1 MAFDGFTLAAV
12 RQELENK
19 LIQSRVMKII
29 QPESDEIVITFKN
42 NSETLK
48 LTISANPSFPLI
60 YFSEDKK
67 EAPLKAPSF
76 CMLLRKHLQN
86 GRVLSVSQPG
96 MERVIDIEIEH
107 MDEMGDMRSRHLIA
121 EFMGK
126 HSNIILVNDENI
138 ILDSIKRIPVQ
149 ISSVREVLP
158 GREYFIPGINEKLD
172 PFDMSFDEFC
182 RELLNHNCESYKALY
197 MSVTG
202 LSPMLANEICE
213 RAGLDASKHT
223 DSLLRSEKLSLYN
236 YLCEITDEVKR
247 SDYKFAIYD
256 DLDKLEF
263 SAIQL
268 KNRTPVKIFKD
279 ISGLIT
285 EYYKEKEQKN
295 RISQKSSDL
304 RKLVSTYLERA
315 YKKRTVQEK
324 DLKKTEN
331 RDKYRIYGE
340 LLQAYGYNVEE
351 GAESI
356 TVENYYDDNNPVT
369 IPLDKELNP
378 QENAAVFFK
387 KYNKL
392 KRTFEAATIQLKE
405 TNDEIRSLESV
416 SGALDFSETENDLAQ
431 IKMELVDLGY
441 IRSAGIDKKKKLTS
455 APLKYISSDGFEMFV
470 GKNNYQNEEVT
481 FKIASPDDWWFHA
494 KNIPGS
500 HVILKSSGRNIPD
513 RTFEEAASL
522 AAHYSKGSGQKKVE
536 VDYTLKKELRKPPGG
551 AAGFVI
557 YHTNYSMIAS
567 TDISMIKQADPNTDV

>member
-12 RQELENK
+12 RQELVSK

-29 QPESDEIVITFKN
+29 QPESDEIIITFKN

-60 YFSEDKK
+60 YFSDEKK

-138 ILDSIKRIPVQ
+138 ILDSIKRIPIQ

-158 GREYFIPGINEKLD
+158 GREYFIPGINEKLN
-172 PFDMSFDEFC
+172 PFEVSFDELC
-182 RELLNHNCESYKALY
+182 KILMKNNCVIYKALY
-197 MSVTG
+197 LSITG

-213 RAGLDASKHT
+213 RANVDSSKNVS
-223 DSLLRSEKLSLYN
+223 SLLRSEKLSLYN
-236 YLCEITDEVKR
+236 SLCEMTDEVKNK
-247 SDYKFAIYD
+247 DFQFATYTD
-256 DLDKLEF
+256 FDKYEF
-263 SAIQL
+263 SAIRL
-268 KNRTPVKIFKD
+268 KSRIPFKLFENVS
-279 ISGLIT
+279 ILIA
-285 EYYKEKEQKN
+285 EYYKEKNQKN
-295 RISQKSSDL
+295 RINQKSSDL
-304 RKLVSTYLERA
+304 RKLVSTYLDRA
-315 YKKRTVQEK
+315 YKKRTIQEK

-340 LLQAYGYNVEE
+340 LLQAYGYNVEA
-351 GAESI
+351 GTESI
-356 TVENYYDDNNPVT
+356 SVENFYDDNKLIT
-369 IPLDKELNP
+369 IPLDKDLNP
-378 QENAAVFFK
+378 QENASAYFK

-392 KRTFEAATIQLKE
+392 KRTFEAATIQLKD
-405 TNDEIRSLESV
+405 TNDEIRSLESI
-416 SGALDFSETENDLAQ
+416 SGALDFSETEDDLVQ

-441 IRSAGIDKKKKLTS
+441 IRSAGVDKKKKVISL
-455 APLKYISSDGFEMFV
+455 PLKYLSTDGFEMYV

-481 FKIASPDDWWFHA
+481 FKIASPEDWWFHA

-500 HVILKSSGRNIPD
+500 HVILKSAGREIPD

-522 AAHYSKGSGQKKVE
+522 AAHYSKGNGQKKVE
-536 VDYTLKKELRKPPGG
+536 VDYTLRKELKKPPGS

-557 YHTNYSMIAS
+557 YHTNYSMVAS
-567 TDISMIKQADPNTDV
+567 TDISMIKEDDSNM